1 MSQIASTI
9 TYIVVEECF
18 LSDFWLMCSI
28 NANFARLSLWAIFL
42 KNLKIFQLIRFS
54 DNSKQIKLEEILLN
68 VHERKPL
75 QQTTDIVI
83 KVQGV
88 EASPSFDKKGNDS
101 RRQNDGTANISFVYK
116 LKYKQTMKAEESN

>member
-1 MSQIASTI
+1 MCI
-9 TYIVVEECF
+9 VEEYF
-18 LSDFWLMCSI
+18 LRDFWVMCSI
-28 NANFARLSLWAIFL
+28 NANFAKLSLWAVFFKKL
-42 KNLKIFQLIRFS
+42 DIFQLIRFS
-54 DNSKQIKLEEILLN
+54 DNRKQINLEEILLN

-116 LKYKQTMKAEESN
+116 LKYKQWK

>member
-1 MSQIASTI
+1 MQ
-9 TYIVVEECF
+9 
-18 LSDFWLMCSI
+18 
-28 NANFARLSLWAIFL
+28 
-42 KNLKIFQLIRFS
+42 
-54 DNSKQIKLEEILLN
+54 EIHLN

-101 RRQNDGTANISFVYK
+101 RRQNDGTTNISFVYK
-116 LKYKQTMKAEESN
+116 LKYKQTMKVEKSNLKTEFCEEKYNGKMIIMMSHHI